1 MAKWLKQST
10 TVNNIYTGDAN
21 YVHDQGVP
29 AAQWVVTHGLGKKCG
44 VTVVDSAGSVVIG
57 QITYNSTNQVT
68 LDFDGSFS
76 GKAFFN

>member
-10 TVNNIYTGDAN
+10 TVNNIYSGDAN

-29 AAQWVVTHGLGKKCG
+29 AAQWVVTHSLSKKCG

-57 QITYNSTNQVT
+57 QITYNTDNQVT
-68 LDFDGSFS
+68 LDFDGAFS